1 LAEADGVDAIKALIA
16 EASQQTRRA
25 RGRRDA
31 TGHMIAV
38 AQRMAAKRRGGAL
51 LLASVIDAAS
61 VSAPSAQRWRRQA
74 RLSEAEF
81 RAAVESGDEDAGRRP
96 PAPACCP
103 QLVMTRTEF
112 SANELGNLG
121 RLIFAVDVSVTAKAP
136 TVNR

>member
-1 LAEADGVDAIKALIA
+1 
-16 EASQQTRRA
+16 
-25 RGRRDA
+25 
-31 TGHMIAV
+31 MIAV

-61 VSAPSAQRWRRQA
+61 VSAPSAQRWRRLA
-74 RLSEAEF
+74 RLSDRDF

-96 PAPACCP
+96 PAPGVCCP

-121 RLIFAVDVSVTAKAP
+121 RQIFAVDVSVHRESSDRAP